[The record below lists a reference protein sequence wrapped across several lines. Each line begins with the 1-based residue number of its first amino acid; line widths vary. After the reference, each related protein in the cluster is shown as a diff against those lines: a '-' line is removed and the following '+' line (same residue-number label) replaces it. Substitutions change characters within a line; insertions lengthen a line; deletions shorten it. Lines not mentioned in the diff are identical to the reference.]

1 LKYLIKI
8 LIKFIML
15 KIDKTKEYSL
25 EEALDLI
32 KKNPSAKFEESIE
45 IHLRLGIN
53 PKKTEQQVKGT
64 VILPHGLGKEKKIAA
79 FVTPEKEEEAKKAG
93 ADIVGGT
100 DLIEQIKKSGKC
112 EFDLAVAE
120 PALMKDLAQ
129 IARILGPKGLMP
141 SPKNETVTTNIG
153 QTIKELKK
161 GKITFKNDDSGV
173 LHQVVGKISWPL
185 EKLKENIEAFIE
197 AVRRARPAGIK
208 GNYFR
213 SITLCST
220 MGPGIKIKL

>member
-1 LKYLIKI
+1 
-8 LIKFIML
+8 ML

>member
-1 LKYLIKI
+1 
-8 LIKFIML
+8 ML

-141 SPKNETVTTNIG
+141 SPKNETVSTNIG

>member
-1 LKYLIKI
+1 
-8 LIKFIML
+8 ML

-197 AVRRARPAGIK
+197 AVRKARPAGIK